1 MCRWSETAPRSLEE
15 YLKESSAKGPP
26 CRSTQTQFFPFPFPF
41 HTQDTGTTGY
51 PAPTCCYNNTTR
63 PPVSDLAVSSV
74 GGFILIMRQICRSHD
89 PESIMGARVCFCP
102 MRLPSVLL
110 RRTAARTRTSR
121 RKVGRCAK
129 AEVFALL
136 PSEGQPSSLSS

>member
-1 MCRWSETAPRSLEE
+1 MRNLQRRGHLAAAPKHNFSPSPSIHR
-15 YLKESSAKGPP
+15 
-26 CRSTQTQFFPFPFPF
+26 TQARQAIQRQRVATIIQQGLQSQTWQSHP
-41 HTQDTGTTGY
+41 
-51 PAPTCCYNNTTR
+51 
-63 PPVSDLAVSSV
+63 V
-74 GGFILIMRQICRSHD
+74 GGFILTMRQICRSHD